1 MSPQSLRR
9 IEQSFDQLEPNV
21 DEMTR
26 RFYDH
31 LFTAM
36 PEVRPLFQVNM
47 DVQRRHFAAALALIA
62 RNLRMLDIVTEPLRQ
77 LGADH
82 ARIGVRP
89 EQYPSVRDAM
99 LMAMAET
106 LGPAWTD
113 NLATDWREL
122 LDLICSA
129 MLEGASQHAAAAVQQ

>member
-9 IEQSFDQLEPNV
+9 IEQSFDQLDPNM

-26 RFYDH
+26 RFYDQ
-31 LFTAM
+31 LFTVM

-62 RNLRMLDIVTEPLRQ
+62 RNLRMLDVVTEPLRQ

-89 EQYPSVRDAM
+89 EQYPPVRDAM
-99 LMAMAET
+99 LTAMSDT
-106 LGPAWTD
+106 LGSAWTHD
-113 NLATDWREL
+113 LAADWRTL
-122 LDLICSA
+122 LDLICEA
-129 MLEGASQHAAAAVQQ
+129 MLDGASQQAATAAQQ